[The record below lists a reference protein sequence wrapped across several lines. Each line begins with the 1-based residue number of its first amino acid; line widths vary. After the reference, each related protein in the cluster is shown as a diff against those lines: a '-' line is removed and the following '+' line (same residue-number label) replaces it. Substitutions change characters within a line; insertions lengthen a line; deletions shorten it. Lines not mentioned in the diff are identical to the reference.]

1 MSITLGNLLE
11 EIKYGKDFVEAKST
25 IEDINNF
32 IDEDYNIL
40 LVGQRTTA
48 LLEGCDNSKSFI
60 KKLSRASRNYIEFE
74 NKLLEGKVVSS
85 VYAKMKM
92 DSIVDDVNAA
102 TIELDRNIKLLRES
116 NKEAIAKVIASLDF
130 GLGMLGESTTTGK
143 KGLREAKQI
152 LQAFVNKESNLIKET
167 I

>member
-1 MSITLGNLLE
+1 MVLE
-11 EIKYGKDFVEAKST
+11 QLFNEIKYGKEFVEAKST

-32 IDEDYNIL
+32 IDEDYNIF

-60 KKLSRASRNYIEFE
+60 KKLARASRNYIEFE
-74 NKLLEGKVVSS
+74 NKLLEGKTISS

-116 NKEAIAKVIASLDF
+116 NKEAIAKTIASLDF
-130 GLGMLGESTTTGK
+130 GLGMLGESTTSGK
-143 KGLREAKQI
+143 KPLREAKQV
-152 LQAFVNKESNLIKET
+152 LQAFVNKEANLIKET